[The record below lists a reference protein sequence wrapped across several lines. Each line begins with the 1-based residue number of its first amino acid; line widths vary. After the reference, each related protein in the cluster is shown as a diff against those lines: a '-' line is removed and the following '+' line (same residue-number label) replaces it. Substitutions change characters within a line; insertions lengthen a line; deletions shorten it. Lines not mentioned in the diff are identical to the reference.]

1 MLDLWDKLKSLI
13 KYDLN
18 PDEFNAWIQPLQV
31 QNEKNNNSLVLI
43 APNKYVKDFIENS
56 FSEIIQNALDS
67 LNDKD
72 INTFEI
78 AIGRQVA
85 EFEKI
90 EQAPKSKEFNTHLNP
105 LFSFD
110 TFIEGKSNQLA
121 SVASKQVAKTPGL
134 AYNPL
139 FIYGATGLGKTHL
152 MHAIGRKLVEN
163 GHSRVLYIRSE
174 RFVRDMIAA
183 LQHNTIN
190 KFKNF
195 YHSLD
200 ALLIDDVQFLA
211 GKERSQ
217 EEFFHSFNY
226 LLEDNHQVV
235 VTCDRYP
242 REIEH
247 LEDRLISRFGSGL
260 TVSLEPPEYESRVA
274 ILIAKSELA
283 GFELPDEVA
292 YFIARLVKSNVREL
306 EGALNNVYAL
316 ARLTNSKINLKL
328 TKTALRDL
336 ISAQDRI
343 ISIDNIQ
350 KIVAEHFNLNISDL
364 VSKSRSRSIARPR
377 QICMALAKELTEK
390 SLPEIGQAFGGRD
403 HTTVIHAVRKIKE
416 LKASDTK
423 LEKDYKLLMRKL
435 SR

>member
-1 MLDLWDKLKSLI
+1 MLDLWKKALSI
-13 KYDLN
+13 IEFDLDN
-18 PDEFNAWIQPLQV
+18 EDFNAWIRPLRV
-31 QNEKNNNSLVLI
+31 QNKPHANSIVLI
-43 APNKYVKDFIENS
+43 APNKYVKDYIDNS
-56 FSEIIQNALDS
+56 FANVIQKALDT
-67 LNDKD
+67 
-72 INTFEI
+72 INSPEINRFEI
-78 AIGRQVA
+78 AVGHQIA
-85 EFEKI
+85 EFEKA
-90 EQAPKSKEFNTHLNP
+90 EQNSKKFNSHLNP

-121 SVASKQVAKTPGL
+121 CTASKKVAKTPGI

-152 MHAIGRKLVEN
+152 MHAIGRKLSQTGN
-163 GHSRVLYIRSE
+163 KRILYIRSE
-174 RFVRDMIAA
+174 RFVRDMISA

-242 REIEH
+242 KEIEH

-260 TVSLEPPEYESRVA
+260 TVSLEPPEFESRVA

-283 GFELPDEVA
+283 GFRLPDEVA
-292 YFIARLVKSNVREL
+292 FFIARLVKSNVREL

-316 ARLTNSKINLKL
+316 AKL
-328 TKTALRDL
+328 MDSDMTTSIAKTALKDL
-336 ISAQDRI
+336 ISVQDRRV
-343 ISIDNIQ
+343 SIENIQ
-350 KIVAEHFNLNISDL
+350 KVVAEHFNIKISDL
-364 VSKSRSRSIARPR
+364 LSKSRSRSIARPR
-377 QICMALAKELTEK
+377 QICMALSKELTEK
-390 SLPEIGQAFGGRD
+390 SLPEIGNAFGGRD
-403 HTTVIHAVRKIKE
+403 HTTVIHACKKIKE
-416 LKASDTK
+416 LRSYDSGVERDFK
-423 LEKDYKLLMRKL
+423 LIRRKL